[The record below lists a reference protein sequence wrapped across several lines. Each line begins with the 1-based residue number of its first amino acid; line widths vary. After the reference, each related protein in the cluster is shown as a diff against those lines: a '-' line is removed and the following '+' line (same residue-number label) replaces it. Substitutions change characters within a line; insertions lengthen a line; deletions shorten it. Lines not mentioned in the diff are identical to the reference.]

1 MYELNVTSQ
10 ADLDRQL
17 IKSDSAT
24 VRIPEL
30 DFEIPP
36 MTQKGEI
43 STIEGFL
50 KTAAKNLALFQAE
63 RLVDSPAVGARV
75 ADVIAGLL
83 QLAMGDRFPFR
94 IR

>member
-1 MYELNVTSQ
+1 MTRAE
-10 ADLDRQL
+10 DMDRQV

-36 MTQKGEI
+36 KTQKGEI

-50 KTAAKNLALFQAE
+50 SNAAKALSLFQ
-63 RLVDSPAVGARV
+63 VTSV
-75 ADVIAGLL
+75 AK
-83 QLAMGDRFPFR
+83 
-94 IR
+94 